1 MTVGTFPNHSP
12 ADTVRRY
19 NQRQNFTRNLNN
31 MDKFLIT
38 GASSGIGREV
48 AIRLAA
54 RGAKLTLNGRSE
66 AKLQEVAAACSG
78 AASIEV
84 VVSDLTAPHAADS
97 LVTKAS
103 ESMGGIDCVIHC
115 AGIGLIK
122 PASETTDAEFSKI
135 VNTNLRG
142 TFLVAQ
148 SACKVM
154 AAQKHGLFITLP
166 GILGKAVM
174 KNAAAYIASK
184 FGVTGLIKT
193 FAQEYAR
200 SGIRFCL
207 FFLGGVDSPFWE
219 EINMAVQRDKMI
231 PVSTAADLIL
241 QAFDAPPHL
250 VLAEVVLQ
258 PESYQLV

>member
-1 MTVGTFPNHSP
+1 
-12 ADTVRRY
+12 
-19 NQRQNFTRNLNN
+19 

-38 GASSGIGREV
+38 GASSGIGRAV

-54 RGAKLTLNGRSE
+54 RGAKLTLSGRSE
-66 AKLQEVAAACSG
+66 TKLAEVATACTG
-78 AASIEV
+78 AAYIESIA
-84 VVSDLTAPHAADS
+84 SDLTVPHAAES
-97 LVTKAS
+97 LVAKAN

-122 PASETTDAEFSKI
+122 PAADTTDAEFSKI

-142 TFLVAQ
+142 TFLIAQ

-184 FGVTGLIKT
+184 FGVTGLNKAL
-193 FAQEYAR
+193 AQEYQR

-207 FFLGGVDSPFWE
+207 FFLGGVDSPFWD

-241 QAFDAPPHL
+241 QAIDAPPHL

-258 PESYQLV
+258 PESHQLV

>member
-1 MTVGTFPNHSP
+1 
-12 ADTVRRY
+12 
-19 NQRQNFTRNLNN
+19 

-48 AIRLAA
+48 ATRLAA
-54 RGAKLTLNGRSE
+54 RGAKLTLSGRSE
-66 AKLQEVAAACSG
+66 TKLAEVATACTG
-78 AASIEV
+78 AASIESIA
-84 VVSDLTAPHAADS
+84 SDLTAPHAAET
-97 LVTKAS
+97 LVTKAN

-122 PASETTDAEFSKI
+122 PAADTTDAEFSKV

-148 SACKVM
+148 AACKVM

-193 FAQEYAR
+193 LAQEYQR

-207 FFLGGVDSPFWE
+207 FFLGGVDSPFW
-219 EINMAVQRDKMI
+219 D
-231 PVSTAADLIL
+231 
-241 QAFDAPPHL
+241 
-250 VLAEVVLQ
+250 
-258 PESYQLV
+258 

>member
-1 MTVGTFPNHSP
+1 
-12 ADTVRRY
+12 
-19 NQRQNFTRNLNN
+19 

-54 RGAKLTLNGRSE
+54 RGAKLTLHGRTE
-66 AKLQEVAAACSG
+66 AKLAEVAAACAG
-78 AASIEV
+78 AASVETLA
-84 VVSDLTAPHAADS
+84 SDLTVPHAAEA
-97 LVTKAS
+97 LVAKAN

-122 PASETTDAEFSKI
+122 PAADTTDAEFSKI

-148 SACKVM
+148 ASCKVM

-193 FAQEYAR
+193 FAQEYQR
-200 SGIRFCL
+200 SGIHFCL
-207 FFLGGVDSPFWE
+207 IFLGGVDSPFWDG
-219 EINMAVQRDKMI
+219 INMAVQRDKMI

-241 QAFDAPPHL
+241 QAIDAPPHL

-258 PESYQLV
+258 PESHQLV

>member
-1 MTVGTFPNHSP
+1 
-12 ADTVRRY
+12 
-19 NQRQNFTRNLNN
+19 

-54 RGAKLTLNGRSE
+54 RGAKLTLSGRSE
-66 AKLQEVAAACSG
+66 TKLAEVATACTG
-78 AASIEV
+78 AAYIESIA
-84 VVSDLTAPHAADS
+84 SDLTVPHAAES
-97 LVTKAS
+97 LVAKAN

-122 PASETTDAEFSKI
+122 PAADTTDAEFSKI

-142 TFLVAQ
+142 TFLIAQ

-184 FGVTGLIKT
+184 FGVTGLIKAL
-193 FAQEYAR
+193 AQEYQR

-207 FFLGGVDSPFWE
+207 FFLGGVDSPFWD

-241 QAFDAPPHL
+241 QAIDAPPHL

-258 PESYQLV
+258 PESHQLV

>member
-1 MTVGTFPNHSP
+1 
-12 ADTVRRY
+12 
-19 NQRQNFTRNLNN
+19 
-31 MDKFLIT
+31 MDRFLIT

-54 RGAKLTLNGRSE
+54 RGAKLTLHSRTES
-66 AKLQEVAAACSG
+66 KLGETSAACAG
-78 AASIEV
+78 AAFV
-84 VVSDLTAPHAADS
+84 GTLASDLTAPHAADA
-97 LVTKAS
+97 LVAKAG
-103 ESMGGIDCVIHC
+103 ETMGGIDCVIHC
-115 AGIGLIK
+115 AGVGLIK
-122 PASETTDAEFSKI
+122 PAAETTDAEFSKI
-135 VNTNLRG
+135 VNINLRG

-148 SACKVM
+148 AACKVM

-174 KNAAAYIASK
+174 KNASAYIASK

-207 FFLGGVDSPFWE
+207 FFLGGVDSPFWDG
-219 EINMAVQRDKMI
+219 IHMAVQREKMI

-241 QAFDAPPHL
+241 QAIDAPPHL

-258 PESYQLV
+258 PESHQLV